1 MSTGGGCGF
10 GELVNIDSPRVNPN
24 ETSGDSFGVSSSD
37 CTNWTLQVELY
48 NSASGTQPVPSARLA
63 DSPSACLDS
72 ISSDLNP
79 GTDNAKPG
87 DAFCVNSGDGY
98 LAYVKISGVDATGDV
113 TLMVD
118 AWNTTG
124 AAPASSSPAGA
135 AYSSAYLSRTLTIQ
149 TMSTGGGCGFGELV
163 NIDKGNADA
172 NETSG
177 DSFGVSSSTCTNWTF
192 TVELYNSASG
202 TQPMPSAQL
211 ADSPSACLDVIASDP
226 NPGTD
231 NAKPGDAFCVNSGDG
246 YLAYVKISS
255 VDAQGEVAL
264 QVDRWSMPQ

>member
-1 MSTGGGCGF
+1 MSSSGGCGF
-10 GELVNIDSPRVNPN
+10 GELVNIDSPKVDPN
-24 ETSGDSFGVSSSD
+24 ETNGDSFGVTSSE
-37 CTNWTLQVELY
+37 CTNWTFQVELY
-48 NSASGTQPVPSARLA
+48 NSASGNRPVPGAQLA

-72 ISSDLNP
+72 IASDPNP

-98 LAYVKISGVDATGDV
+98 LAYVKISTVDATGDV
-113 TLMVD
+113 TLMLD
-118 AWNTTG
+118 AWNTNG
-124 AAPASSSPAGA
+124 AAAVSSSPGSA
-135 AYSSAYLSRTLTIQ
+135 AYSSAYPGKKLTIQ
-149 TMSTGGGCGFGELV
+149 TMSSSGGCGFGELV
-163 NIDKGNADA
+163 NVDKPNVDA

-177 DSFGVSSSTCTNWTF
+177 DSFGVTSSDCTNWTF
-192 TVELYNSASG
+192 QVELYNSASG
-202 TQPMPSAQL
+202 NQPVPSAQL
-211 ADSPSACLDVIASDP
+211 ADSPSACLDSIASDP

-255 VDAQGEVAL
+255 VDTTGDVAI